1 MIQAKN
7 LTKVY
12 GMGSI
17 EIRALNGIDFNV
29 EQGEFVAIQGPS
41 GCGKSTLLN
50 VLSCLEK
57 PTSGTILIDSIDIAQ
72 LGDKELAKIRRDKIG
87 FIFQSYNL
95 IPTLN
100 ALENVMLPMMFAG
113 KDDNKISERAAMLLE
128 MVGMQERMKHKPSEL
143 SGGEQ
148 QRVAIARAL
157 SNDPLLIVGDEPT
170 GNLDSKTGAAVLKIL
185 TELNKEGRTVLV
197 ATHDPAV
204 AGIAHRVMQL
214 KDGQFINSQSY
225 RRDRHENAEQDKI
238 CLQKS

>member
-113 KDDNKISERAAMLLE
+113 KDDNKVSERAAMLLE

-170 GNLDSKTGAAVLKIL
+170 GNLDSKTGAAVMKIL

-214 KDGQFINSQSY
+214 KDGQFINNQSVQ
-225 RRDRHENAEQDKI
+225 EGQA
-238 CLQKS
+238 

>member
-12 GMGSI
+12 GIGSI
-17 EIRALNGIDFNV
+17 EIKALNGIDFKV

-57 PTSGTILIDSIDIAQ
+57 PTSGTILIDSIDVAQ
-72 LGDKELAKIRRDKIG
+72 LGDKKLAKIRRDKIG

-95 IPTLN
+95 IHTLS

-113 KDDNKISERAAMLLE
+113 KDNNKVSERAEVLLE
-128 MVGMQERMKHKPSEL
+128 MVGMQKRMKHKPSEL

-170 GNLDSKTGAAVLKIL
+170 GNLDSKAGAAVMKIL
-185 TELNKEGRTVLV
+185 IELNKEGRTVV
-197 ATHDPAV
+197 VVTHDSVV
-204 AGIAHRVMQL
+204 ASIAHRVMHM
-214 KDGQFINSQSY
+214 KDGQFINT
-225 RRDRHENAEQDKI
+225 
-238 CLQKS
+238 